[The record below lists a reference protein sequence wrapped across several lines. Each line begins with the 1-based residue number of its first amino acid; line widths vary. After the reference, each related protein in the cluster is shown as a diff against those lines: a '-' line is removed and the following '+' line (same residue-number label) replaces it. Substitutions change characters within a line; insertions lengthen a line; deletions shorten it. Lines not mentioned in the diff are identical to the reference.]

1 MTGKETI
8 IRQLISWGNF
18 WRSVVAVIIGAGI
31 TAAPSYG
38 QSTPAYEITE
48 AATVQA
54 PRVSDLIDDYLNSK
68 GWSEG
73 ENVTG
78 SGSSQK
84 TFFVAVG
91 VGTIA
96 ARRDS
101 ADYVSSRY
109 NAFQKA
115 FLAAQKD
122 MVQFLEADVAAAV
135 ANSYTEPSAARE
147 QERLDTLRREGMVLE
162 AAKAQVGALSAD
174 IQEYAQFQSGV
185 TAATQA
191 EKLLRFEI
199 DNALRERGFDPNQP
213 VDQQQLASI
222 LTQEQFQSAVRIVA
236 NSRVA
241 GLQSFKVF
249 EVLPDGNQGQIGV
262 VAIFSDRLHSLAC
275 ALFTGNEDLVPE
287 GAPRKPLNEQIP
299 LDEKALLSTFG
310 VTAKVDEN
318 GQLALV
324 AYGQAG
330 AKTESSRSLSAAEEK
345 ARVAAIAQIRF
356 FAGAM
361 VKTLEETA
369 NSETMTELSSGIVDV
384 VTDESYEEK
393 IEAFAAPMKISGL
406 KTIHRWNTKHP
417 LTGHFI
423 AGQVVAWQP
432 SFAKLAK
439 EMKQQLNGAPSSTS
453 SNETAQNSQPA
464 VDGKAGSFTAQGT
477 EGSNDF

>member
-1 MTGKETI
+1 MTGKKTTVSPLSPWCYL
-8 IRQLISWGNF
+8 Q
-18 WRSVVAVIIGAGI
+18 RSVAALIIGLGVI
-31 TAAPSYG
+31 AAPSYG

-48 AATVQA
+48 AETVQA
-54 PRVSDLIDDYLNSK
+54 PRVRDLIDDYLNSK

-78 SGSSQK
+78 SGSSRK

-101 ADYVSSRY
+101 PGYVSSRY

-115 FLAAQKD
+115 FLAAQKN

-135 ANSYTEPSAARE
+135 ASSYTEPSSARE
-147 QERLDTLRREGMVLE
+147 QERLDTLTREGMALQ

-174 IQEYAQFQSGV
+174 IEEYAQFQSGA

-213 VDQQQLASI
+213 VEQQQLASI
-222 LTQEQFQSAVRIVA
+222 LAQEEFQSAVRIVA

-241 GLQSFKVF
+241 GLQAFKVF
-249 EVLPDGNQGQIGV
+249 EVLPEGNQGQIGV
-262 VAIFSDRLHSLAC
+262 VAIFSNRLHNLAC

-287 GAPRKPLNEQIP
+287 GAPRKPLKQQIP
-299 LDEKALLSTFG
+299 LDDKVLLSTFG

-330 AKTESSRSLSAAEEK
+330 AKTGSSRSLSAAEEK

-393 IEAFAAPMKISGL
+393 IEAFAGPMKISGL
-406 KTIHRWNTKHP
+406 KTIHRWNAQHP

-423 AGQVVAWQP
+423 AGQVVTWQP
-432 SFAKLAK
+432 SSAKLAK
-439 EMKQQLNGAPSSTS
+439 EMKQQLNGGSSTS
-453 SNETAQNSQPA
+453 SNETAQSSQPA
-464 VDGKAGSFTAQGT
+464 VDGKAGSFTSQGA

>member
-1 MTGKETI
+1 MTGEKRTN
-8 IRQLISWGNF
+8 RRLCSRGYLR
-18 WRSVVAVIIGAGI
+18 RSGVAMIIGVGI
-31 TAAPSYG
+31 SVAPSHG

-54 PRVSDLIDDYLNSK
+54 LRVTDLINDYLNSK

-73 ENVTG
+73 ENAMG
-78 SGSSQK
+78 SGSSRK

-101 ADYVSSRY
+101 GGYVSSRY

-122 MVQFLEADVAAAV
+122 MVQFLEADVSAAV
-135 ANSYTEPSAARE
+135 ASSYSEPSAARE
-147 QERLDTLRREGMVLE
+147 QERLDTLMREGMTLE

-174 IQEYAQFQSGV
+174 IEEYAQFQSGA

-199 DNALRERGFDPNQP
+199 HNALRERGFDPNQP

-241 GLQSFKVF
+241 GLQAFKIF
-249 EVLPDGNQGQIGV
+249 EVLPEGNQGQIGV
-262 VAIFSDRLHSLAC
+262 VAIFSDRLHNLAN
-275 ALFTGNEDLVPE
+275 ALFTGNYDLVPE
-287 GAPRKPLNEQIP
+287 GAPRKPLKEQIP

-369 NSETMTELSSGIVDV
+369 SSETMMELSSGIVDV

-393 IEAFAAPMKISGL
+393 IEVFAGPMKISGL

-432 SFAKLAK
+432 SSAQLAK
-439 EMKQQLNGAPSSTS
+439 EMKQQLNGASSS
-453 SNETAQNSQPA
+453 SPTNETAQSSQPA
-464 VDGKAGSFTAQGT
+464 VDGKAGSFTSQGA
-477 EGSNDF
+477 EGSDDF

>member
-1 MTGKETI
+1 MTGKKTTVSP
-8 IRQLISWGNF
+8 LSPWCYLP
-18 WRSVVAVIIGAGI
+18 RSVAALIVGLGVIV
-31 TAAPSYG
+31 APSYA
-38 QSTPAYEITE
+38 QSTPAYKITE
-48 AATVQA
+48 AETVQA
-54 PRVSDLIDDYLNSK
+54 PRVTDLIDDYLNSK

-73 ENVTG
+73 ENAMG

-101 ADYVSSRY
+101 HGYVSSRY

-122 MVQFLEADVAAAV
+122 MVQFLEADVSAAV
-135 ANSYTEPSAARE
+135 ASSYSEPSAARE
-147 QERLDTLRREGMVLE
+147 QERLDTLMREGMALE

-174 IQEYAQFQSGV
+174 IEEYAQFQSGA

-213 VDQQQLASI
+213 VEQQQLASI
-222 LTQEQFQSAVRIVA
+222 LAQEEFQSAVRIVA

-241 GLQSFKVF
+241 GLQAFKIF
-249 EVLPDGNQGQIGV
+249 EVLPEGNQGQIGV
-262 VAIFSDRLHSLAC
+262 VAIFSDRLHNLAT
-275 ALFTGNEDLVPE
+275 ALFTGNYDLVPE
-287 GAPRKPLNEQIP
+287 GAPRKPLKEQIP

-393 IEAFAAPMKISGL
+393 IKVVAKSMKISGL
-406 KTIHRWNTKHP
+406 KTIHRWNAQHP

-423 AGQVVAWQP
+423 AGQVVTWQP
-432 SFAKLAK
+432 SSAKLAK
-439 EMKQQLNGAPSSTS
+439 EMKQQLNGGSSTS
-453 SNETAQNSQPA
+453 SNETAQSSQPA
-464 VDGKAGSFTAQGT
+464 VDGKAGSFTSQGA
-477 EGSNDF
+477 EGSDDF